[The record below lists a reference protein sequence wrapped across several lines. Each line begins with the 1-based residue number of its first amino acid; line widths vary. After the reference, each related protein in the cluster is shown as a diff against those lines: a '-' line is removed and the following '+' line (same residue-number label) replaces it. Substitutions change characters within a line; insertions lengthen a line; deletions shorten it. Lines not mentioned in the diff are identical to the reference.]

1 MAHLLHCQDLDDA
14 DMEALFDYLYH
25 RDRVP
30 ERRSR
35 GCGECGGGVE
45 WDDVHAYNICADC
58 GLVQPDILPPSADSC
73 WDDQERISVWAREGY
88 RPIHHWHE
96 RMAQYHLQES
106 RICGEHWG
114 IILGALRTAKP
125 AALCKETIR
134 RLLRS
139 VKLQRYNENWL
150 QIVHR
155 ITGHMPPAI
164 DPAEMH
170 LLDTVF
176 EGIAAPF
183 RLFKQKGRKN
193 LLNYNFILYKLLQ
206 LIGRTDTLCYFPQL
220 KTRVKWLELDR
231 VWGLICE
238 YQGWEVFAL
247 EEPPKLSIKL
257 TPEMWSG
264 LDRQVL
270 AAAWEFA
277 TQGPGAWKKKV
288 STHTYCNKAILKSYQ
303 YSAARSLALLK
314 MKPLPLGAGR
324 AAREKAKRYL
334 KRRK

>member
-1 MAHLLHCQDLDDA
+1 
-14 DMEALFDYLYH
+14 MEQLFDYLHH

-30 ERRSR
+30 ERGPS
-35 GCGECGGGVE
+35 GCRECGGCVG
-45 WDDVHAYNICADC
+45 WDDDHACDICQDC
-58 GLVQPDILPPSADSC
+58 GLVQPGCLPPSNDC
-73 WDDQERISVWAREGY
+73 CFDDQERISIWAREGY

-114 IILGALRTAKP
+114 IILGALRAAKP

-150 QIVHR
+150 QIIHR
-155 ITGHMPPAI
+155 VTGHIPPAI
-164 DPAEMH
+164 DPAEMD

-183 RLFKQKGRKN
+183 RLFKQQARKN

-220 KTRVKWLELDR
+220 KTRAKWLELDR

-238 YQGWEVFAL
+238 YQDWQTFAL

-257 TPEMWSG
+257 TPEMWTG
-264 LDRQVL
+264 VERQVL

-277 TQGPGAWKKKV
+277 EQGPGAWKKKV
-288 STHTYCNKAILKSYQ
+288 NAHTYCNKAILKSYQ
-303 YSAARSLALLK
+303 RSAARSLARITL
-314 MKPLPLGAGR
+314 KPLPLGAGR
-324 AAREKAKRYL
+324 AAQARAKAHL
-334 KRRK
+334 RRRR